1 MALRGI
7 RTVNSSTRAFLLK
20 VLFHKFVKNVLS
32 TVVGTSQNNGIQKL
46 FIKFMNL
53 TRRPKF
59 LTTTLNAFIS

>member
-7 RTVNSSTRAFLLK
+7 RTVNSCILAFLLK
-20 VLFHKFVKNVLS
+20 VLFHEFVINVLS

-53 TRRPKF
+53 TRWPKI